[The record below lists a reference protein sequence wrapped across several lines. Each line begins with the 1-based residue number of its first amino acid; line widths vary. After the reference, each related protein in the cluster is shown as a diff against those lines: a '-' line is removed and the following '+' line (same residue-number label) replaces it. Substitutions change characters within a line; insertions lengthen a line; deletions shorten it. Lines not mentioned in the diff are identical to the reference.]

1 MATAALGFATLPL
14 LTWYCSAEDVGR
26 IAMLNVLSSFCALLF
41 SLGLNQAYVREYH
54 EVKDKAILFRACL
67 LPGLVA
73 LTVALSLSLLL
84 PGSLSR
90 TLFSVDSAV
99 ISAMVAL
106 CVWLSFLSIFL
117 SLILRMQGRGLLF
130 SLGQLLPRAIFL
142 CVIGTY
148 AALRF
153 GLSLF
158 HLVAAQTIALSSAVV
173 TYAWFTRGDWVP
185 AINKKIDRKLLK
197 QMLAF
202 GAPLILSGVAFWG
215 LTAMDKVFLRKFSTY
230 EELGIYSVSV
240 SFAGAAIIFQ
250 SIFSTIWA
258 PMVYQWVNEGVE
270 PARIHRV
277 TELVLAVVLALFG
290 IIGVFSWAV
299 TWILPKEY
307 DRVQYLIL
315 VCMAYPL
322 FYTLSETT
330 VVGIGIARKSGY
342 AMWASLIAVLVN
354 LVGNYLMV
362 PTMGATGAAI
372 ATAISF
378 WVFLVVRTELSI
390 RAWKPMPRLKIYG
403 STFFCLCM
411 VILVS
416 IFGKEYSLFF
426 KAIWGCFLLSIL
438 IKYRNAFLIF
448 LKRLAVIR

>member
-14 LTWYCSAEDVGR
+14 LTWFCSAEDVGR

-54 EVKDKAILFRACL
+54 EVKDKAMLFRACL
-67 LPGLVA
+67 LPGLAV
-73 LTVALSLSLLL
+73 LTVALGLSLLL
-84 PGSLSR
+84 PGALSR
-90 TLFSVDSAV
+90 MLFSVDSAA

-130 SLGQLLPRAIFL
+130 SMGQMLPRAIFL

-148 AALRF
+148 AAFRF

-158 HLVAAQTIALSSAVV
+158 HLVAAQTIGLSAAVV

-185 AINKKIDRKLLK
+185 AIRGKIDKKLLK

-277 TELVLAVVLALFG
+277 TELVLAIVLALFG
-290 IIGVFSWAV
+290 IIGIFSWAV
-299 TWILPKEY
+299 TWILPIQYE
-307 DRVQYLIL
+307 RVQYLL
-315 VCMAYPL
+315 LACMAYPL

-342 AMWASLIAVLVN
+342 AMWASLVAVLVN
-354 LVGNYLMV
+354 LLGNYLMV

-372 ATAISF
+372 ATAIAF
-378 WVFLVVRTELSI
+378 WVFLVLRTELSI

-403 STFFCLCM
+403 STLFCLCM

-416 IFGKEYSLFF
+416 IFGKEYGWFF
-426 KAIWGCFLLSIL
+426 QLIWTLL
-438 IKYRNAFLIF
+438 FLIMA
-448 LKRLAVIR
+448 LKQRHIILKLLEKARFI